1 MKSGLIL
8 RISADIAMTVILLL
22 LMTYE
27 LVGQAAHEWLGIAM
41 FLLFAAHHVLNRRW
55 LKAMFR
61 GKYTPMRIL
70 QTATAA
76 LVLLAMVGS
85 AVSGVMLSRY
95 VFTFLPISGGAAFAC
110 SLHMICS
117 YWGFV
122 LMSVHLGLHWGM
134 LSGVFSKKINQIHQI
149 HQIPFPKSAVICL
162 EILVGAA
169 AAYGVYAFIK
179 RSLPGYMV
187 LQDRFVFFDH
197 SEPLALFLADY
208 VAIMLTLAAVGHFAM
223 KLMKYIHRRNTPNEN
238 KNAR

>member
-1 MKSGLIL
+1 MKTGLIL

-55 LKAMFR
+55 LKALFR

-95 VFTFLPISGGAAFAC
+95 VFTFLPVSGGAAFAR

-122 LMSVHLGLHWGM
+122 LMSVHLGLHFGM
-134 LSGVFSKKINQIHQI
+134 LSGVFSKRIHL
-149 HQIPFPKSAVICL
+149 PKSAVICL

-169 AAYGVYAFIK
+169 AVYGVYAFIK

-187 LQDRFVFFDH
+187 LQNRFVFFDH

-208 VAIMLTLAAVGHFAM
+208 VAIMLTFAAVGHFAM
-223 KLMKYIHRRNTPNEN
+223 KLMKYINRRTTINEN
-238 KNAR
+238 NNAR